1 MIPAPKG
8 VKPIEIV
15 SKSKIETKE
24 QIPAPKGVVP
34 IEEPKSKEGWKE
46 KFPTIKKPEDA
57 KSNVLSSDFKK
68 CTGFNQ
74 MGCSSESIKEVQ
86 KCLQLPETGNFDKTL
101 YNELGLYGWQNG
113 FNDSDVT
120 RVCDVIKRKKEEK
133 AKIELKKKEE
143 EDFYKKFPKTSKGS
157 EVLDLS

>member
-1 MIPAPKG
+1 MR
-8 VKPIEIV
+8 
-15 SKSKIETKE
+15 
-24 QIPAPKGVVP
+24 
-34 IEEPKSKEGWKE
+34 
-46 KFPTIKKPEDA
+46 
-57 KSNVLSSDFKK
+57 
-68 CTGFNQ
+68 
-74 MGCSSESIKEVQ
+74 CSSESIKEVQ

-120 RVCDVIKRKKEEK
+120 RVCDIIKRKKEEK
-133 AKIELKKKEE
+133 TKIELKKKEE